1 MHRSDQQLVPAP
13 SSRGAELL
21 SRGIPAAFPRGLG
34 AARGVLAR
42 ALTGVTVA
50 LALLVAASPQASAQT
65 MRPDLLPD
73 FLQSPG
79 RVVVIPTSGTWERR
93 VPPTPGQPVANLGV
107 AIERVDVR
115 CAIRDAVATTTLEL
129 TLRNHG
135 RARAEAIV
143 LLPLPYEAVVGSFEY
158 DGLSSSTE
166 GVARLLSRD
175 EARDIYDRIVAQV
188 RDPALLEFA
197 GWNMVR
203 SSVFPIEPG
212 QQQRVRLRYDH
223 VLDVDGDRIDLV
235 LPRSEMVRAMAPWSI
250 AIDIEPATDR
260 SRPIRDVYSPTHEIR
275 TERRGPASLRISL
288 GERDLAARGPVRLAI
303 LRAPAD
309 SREQLAASLML
320 EPDPAAGGGYFL
332 LLGGASFSKDGLHQ
346 VGPRELTLVIDRS
359 GSMAGEKIK
368 QAREAGLALLE
379 KLAPGDF
386 VNVIEYSTTV
396 TALFERPMPAQG
408 ESLARA
414 RRAIESL
421 APGGGTNI
429 HDALVEA
436 LNQPAAD
443 ARVRTV
449 MLLTDG
455 LPTVGR
461 TVESDIR
468 AAVEKGN
475 AQSRRVHVLG
485 VGHDVNAPLL
495 DRIGD
500 VTRGSTTYVQPGDSI
515 VDAARRLARRLDGPA
530 VTDLALRVADAV
542 TAGGSVPIRIVDVLP
557 VHLPDLHGEE
567 QLVILGRYLTDRV
580 TPIQGATLELTGR
593 IGDALVTARAELDP
607 QRASVRNAYVGR
619 LWGSRQVALL
629 ADEVRRLTAPGAAV
643 PQGDPRLRELT
654 DAILAIALRWGIL
667 TEYTSFLAVEGVDL
681 GRSVALQ
688 ESCSDSTWN
697 LAAQTRSGIGGVAQS
712 LNYQERKLQSKV
724 NLDNRFH
731 DAVTMQSADFEGVCQ
746 VADRGLFKRGDRWID
761 GNLVV
766 SERELVPDLIVEFG
780 SPEHAALIQVLARQ
794 NRQSLAAVAGDV
806 LLLVDGKTV
815 LIRNSGC

>member
-1 MHRSDQQLVPAP
+1 MHHPDHPLPLPSAP
-13 SSRGAELL
+13 SPRRAGL
-21 SRGIPAAFPRGLG
+21 AAFLPRSLPNAGRIVAPL
-34 AARGVLAR
+34 AASAPI
-42 ALTGVTVA
+42 AVA
-50 LALLVAASPQASAQT
+50 LLAASPNATAQT

-73 FLQSPG
+73 FLQDPG
-79 RVVVIPTSGTWERR
+79 RVVVIPTSGAWGRR
-93 VPPTPGQPVANLGV
+93 HIPTPGQPVANVGV
-107 AIERVDVR
+107 VIERVDVR
-115 CAIRDAVATTTLEL
+115 SVVRDAVATTTLEL
-129 TLRNHG
+129 SLRNQGH
-135 RARAEAIV
+135 ARAEAIV

-158 DGLSSSTE
+158 DGLSSATE
-166 GVARLLSRD
+166 GVARLLTRD
-175 EARDIYDRIVAQV
+175 EARDTYDRIVAQV

-212 QQQRVRLRYDH
+212 QSQRVRLRYDH
-223 VLDVDGDRIDLV
+223 LLEADGDRIDLV
-235 LPRSEMVRAMAPWSI
+235 LPRSEMVRAMAPWSVEVE
-250 AIDIEPATDR
+250 IESHGNAP
-260 SRPIRDVYSPTHEIR
+260 RPIRDVYSPTHQIR
-275 TERRGPASLRISL
+275 SERRGPASLRVTLSPS
-288 GERDLAARGPVRLAI
+288 DLAVRGPVRLSI
-303 LRAPAD
+303 LRAPLD
-309 SREQLAASLML
+309 SHELLAASLVL

-332 LLGGASFSKDGLHQ
+332 LLGGGVFPKGAWDQ
-346 VGPRELTLVIDRS
+346 PAPRELTLVIDRS
-359 GSMAGEKIK
+359 GSMAGEKIM
-368 QAREAGLALLE
+368 QARDAALSLLE
-379 KLAPGDF
+379 KLSPRDF
-386 VNVIEYSTTV
+386 INVIEYSTSV
-396 TALFERPMPAQG
+396 TALFDRPMPAQG
-408 ESLARA
+408 ESLAQA

-436 LNQPAAD
+436 LNQPAAG

-461 TVESDIR
+461 TLESDIR

-485 VGHDVNAPLL
+485 VGHDVNAALL

-530 VTDLALRVADAV
+530 VTDLALRVASAGPGDA
-542 TAGGSVPIRIVDVLP
+542 SVPIRIVDVLP

-567 QLVILGRYLTDRV
+567 QLVILGRYVTDRV
-580 TPIQGATLELTGR
+580 APTRGATLELTGR
-593 IGDALVTARAELDP
+593 VGEALVTARAELDP

-697 LAAQTRSGIGGVAQS
+697 LAAQTRSGLGGVAQS
-712 LNYQERKLQSKV
+712 MNYQERKLQSRL

-731 DAVTMQSADFEGVCQ
+731 DAVTMQSAAIEGVCQ
-746 VADRGLFKRGDRWID
+746 IADRGLFKRGDRWID

-766 SERELVPDLIVEFG
+766 TERELVPDLIVDFG
-780 SPEHAALIQVLARQ
+780 SPEHQQLIEILARQ
-794 NRQSLAAVAGDV
+794 NRQSLAAVPGDV
-806 LLLVDGKTV
+806 LLLIDGRTV